1 VLRKALPSGILQLGH
16 FESHSY
22 ERASQ
27 VAQRLSEHLFTSN
40 SSEVFPL
47 LGEIRVRTRRSSN
60 DTDEMMTIKVFDGM
74 ERFRNSASYFAV
86 LYGLQW
92 SCCTDLMNKTLAY
105 AKPSVFEHFYK

>member
-1 VLRKALPSGILQLGH
+1 
-16 FESHSY
+16 
-22 ERASQ
+22 
-27 VAQRLSEHLFTSN
+27 
-40 SSEVFPL
+40 
-47 LGEIRVRTRRSSN
+47 
-60 DTDEMMTIKVFDGM
+60 MMTIKVFDGM